1 MTGRFARSVIYNEFV
16 LVFVSVFVPSVAVVM
31 KRGFSRDLLV
41 NVLLYCIGFFPGL
54 LHALWI
60 IAQRRE
66 VDKTPRVRRH
76 RTRYGTV

>member
-1 MTGRFARSVIYNEFV
+1 MRTMGRLVVYNEFV
-16 LVFVSVFVPSVAVVM
+16 LVFVSVFVPSVAVLM

-54 LHALWI
+54 LHALWV

-66 VDKTPRVRRH
+66 VDGAARVSHRRA
-76 RTRYGTV
+76 RYGTI